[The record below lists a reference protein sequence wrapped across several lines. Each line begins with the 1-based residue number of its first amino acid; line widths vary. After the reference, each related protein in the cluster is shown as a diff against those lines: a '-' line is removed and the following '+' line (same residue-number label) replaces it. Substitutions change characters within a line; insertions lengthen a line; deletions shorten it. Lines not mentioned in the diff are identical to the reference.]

1 MTEDRTGQPARHRG
15 AAPWLAP
22 ALTLVVVLGIVL
34 ATYLPALSA
43 RAQYMDDKFYLG
55 TPLTQHP
62 SWASVKTIFREVL
75 APTMV
80 NGYYQPLAFV
90 SVMLDFLDP
99 TAAHSLLPFHRTT
112 LLLHL
117 LNVALVVTLL
127 HSLFGN
133 WITAGLLALLYG
145 LHPLNADAVLWIAE
159 RKTVLCTCFALS
171 SLLLYLAYARRAE
184 QTGRGDWKRYS
195 ASLFMYV
202 CALLSKPTALPVAAV
217 LLVLDYWPLGR
228 RLGRRTLIEK
238 VPFVVVA
245 VLSAVVTVISQV
257 QSGQAGTV
265 EFLKFYYV
273 PLTIAYGVGFY
284 LLKVIWPTGL
294 VSDYLYPKSLGL
306 TNIEVLGSAII
317 TVGIVAAIALSL
329 RRTRA
334 WLAGGL
340 IFFVTILPTLGL
352 IRYTSSI
359 ASNRSMYLPMV
370 GMLLP
375 LHWELTGLW
384 QRGAGAVKTWAVRA
398 MVVCVGA
405 TLAIASVH
413 ATRIYQS
420 HWQDTMTLLRY
431 YLSQQPNDFKLHTRM
446 GNEWIQRGDH
456 RSAIVEFKEAIRLNR
471 RWTEN
476 HLNLGRALFTVG
488 DYSEAAQVFATALEQ
503 TPSDW
508 RAHMLMG
515 MTRERLENPE
525 GALEEFQTAA
535 RLAPKAAVPHF
546 NIANIL
552 GRQGK
557 LDAAVAE
564 YQQTLRLEPR
574 YEEARRALNAL
585 GATAPEGSRP

>member
-1 MTEDRTGQPARHRG
+1 M
-15 AAPWLAP
+15 P
-22 ALTLVVVLGIVL
+22 ALTLIAVLGIVL
-34 ATYLPALSA
+34 ATYWPALSA
-43 RAQYMDDKFYLG
+43 RAQYMDDKFYIG

-62 SWASVKTIFREVL
+62 SWASVETIFREVL
-75 APTMV
+75 APSMV
-80 NGYYQPLAFV
+80 NGYYQPLALV

-117 LNVALVVTLL
+117 LNVALVAALL
-127 HSLFGN
+127 CSLFRN

-159 RKTVLCTCFALS
+159 RKTVLSTCFALS
-171 SLLLYLAYARRAE
+171 SLLLYLAYARHAE
-184 QTGRGDWKRYS
+184 QTGRGDWKRYG

-202 CALLSKPTALPVAAV
+202 CALLSKPTALPVVAV

-228 RLGRRTLIEK
+228 RLGRKTLIEK

-257 QSGQAGTV
+257 QSGQGGTV
-265 EFLKFYYV
+265 QFVKFYYL

-294 VSDYLYPKSLGL
+294 VSDYSYPQPLGL
-306 TNIEVLGSAII
+306 TNVEVLGSAII
-317 TVGIVAAIALSL
+317 TVGIVAAIALSR

-340 IFFVTILPTLGL
+340 FFLVTILPTLGL
-352 IRYTSSI
+352 LRYTSSI

-384 QRGAGAVKTWAVRA
+384 QRGVGAAKTWAVRA
-398 MVVCVGA
+398 MVLCVGA
-405 TLAIASVH
+405 ALAIASVY
-413 ATRIYQS
+413 ATRSYQS

-431 YLSQQPNDFKLHTRM
+431 YLSQQPNDYKLHTRM

-456 RSAIVEFKEAIRLNR
+456 RSAIVEFKEAIRLNWG
-471 RWTEN
+471 WTEN
-476 HLNLGRALFTVG
+476 HLNVGRALFTVG
-488 DYSEAAQVFATALEQ
+488 DYSEAAQAFTTALAQ
-503 TPSDW
+503 TPKDW

-515 MTRERLENPE
+515 MTRERLGNAE
-525 GALEEFQTAA
+525 GALQEFQAAA
-535 RLAPKAAVPHF
+535 RIAPQAAMPHY
-546 NIANIL
+546 NIAMIL
-552 GRQGK
+552 GQQGK
-557 LDAAVAE
+557 LNEAVAE
-564 YQQTLRLEPR
+564 YRQTLRLDPR
-574 YEEARRALNAL
+574 NTEARRALSAL
-585 GATAPEGSRP
+585 GATAPEGSP